1 MAGDNNQ
8 YFEFQEMQLNW
19 SIYRAKIWSIYRGK
33 MVLIN
38 WLIDRAD
45 LALFVYFYIC
55 ELTCYMLSNVC
66 LSTSTSIAIVS
77 FS

>member
-45 LALFVYFYIC
+45 LALFVY
-55 ELTCYMLSNVC
+55 LTFYMLSNVC

>member
-33 MVLIN
+33 MVL
-38 WLIDRAD
+38 
-45 LALFVYFYIC
+45 
-55 ELTCYMLSNVC
+55 
-66 LSTSTSIAIVS
+66 
-77 FS
+77 